1 MAAAVADDTAKAASF
16 LSLVEGE
23 TGVRLGVARAALDLL
38 EGRTKKAEK
47 ALREL
52 AQSED
57 PRRVEGTVNFV
68 GYGLLEAERLKPA
81 LKIFEINTE
90 LFPEAF
96 NTWDSLG
103 EAFMKMG
110 NDAKAIACFEK
121 SLELNPENT
130 NAEEMIARIQGGE

>member
-1 MAAAVADDTAKAASF
+1 M
-16 LSLVEGE
+16 
-23 TGVRLGVARAALDLL
+23 
-38 EGRTKKAEK
+38 
-47 ALREL
+47 
-52 AQSED
+52 
-57 PRRVEGTVNFV
+57 NFV
-68 GYGLLEAERLKPA
+68 GYDLLEAGRLKPA

-110 NDAKAIACFEK
+110 NDARAIGCFER
-121 SLELNPENT
+121 SLKLNPENT